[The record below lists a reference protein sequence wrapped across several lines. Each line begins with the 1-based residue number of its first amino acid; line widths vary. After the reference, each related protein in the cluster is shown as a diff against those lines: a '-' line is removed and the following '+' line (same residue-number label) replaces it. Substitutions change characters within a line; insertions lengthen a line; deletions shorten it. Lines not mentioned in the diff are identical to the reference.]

1 MHYMGGKV
9 YVHIVGTLYIAHQ
22 FALEIQAFCVLLID
36 KVLDLRQIQAIVD
49 PRNDIFRYH
58 RVCNEP
64 GLYILYKALFQV
76 QQVEYITHLHEHVKL
91 ILRHDL
97 AKLAITGAFCQR
109 LIVPGLGNGAQLG
122 GGHVANIGLV
132 RGILE
137 GIFIA
142 ADMVRQLNKVFGIG
156 VDDALGGL
164 GRAIVDHHIRR
175 MGQDIAGAFDYAIH
189 SFSSHPILFFRRLSI

>member
-1 MHYMGGKV
+1 
-9 YVHIVGTLYIAHQ
+9 VGTLHIAHQ
-22 FALEIQAFCVLLID
+22 LALEIQALRVLLVD
-36 KVLDLRQIQAIVD
+36 EVLDLRQLQALMD
-49 PRNDIFRYH
+49 PGCDVLGND
-58 RVCNEP
+58 RVGGEP
-64 GLYILYKALFQV
+64 ELHILHKALFQV
-76 QQVEYITHLHEHVKL
+76 QQVEYVAHLHEHVEF

-97 AKLAITGAFCQR
+97 AELAVTGAFRQG
-109 LIVPGLGNGAQLG
+109 LVIPGLGDGAQLC
-122 GGHVANIGLV
+122 GGHVADIGLV
-132 RGILE
+132 GGVFE
-137 GIFIA
+137 GVLIA